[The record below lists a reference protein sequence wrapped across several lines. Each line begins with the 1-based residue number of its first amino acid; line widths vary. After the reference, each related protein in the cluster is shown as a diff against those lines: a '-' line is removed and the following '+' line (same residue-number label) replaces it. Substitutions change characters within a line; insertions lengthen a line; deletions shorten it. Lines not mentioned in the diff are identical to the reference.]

1 MFLLGMNVLFSQNPE
16 ILTGDSISIIK
27 LDQLNSTFRE
37 TNISVSPDGKYLFWM
52 SARGGQS
59 WSSTRTKQDLDGQ
72 ISYDGDI
79 WYSVMQDGQWQ
90 TARCMPAPVNT
101 FSGEDEPNISP
112 NGRYVYYQSWSNWEN
127 RGGPYYRAEIRGNK
141 WGNLKGFGGGVH
153 TFFREMMAQ
162 NNQAATDGATISPD
176 GKTFI
181 VAAAPDYTGN
191 MDLYISRLGE
201 KGWSYPEK
209 LPFCTEKDERSAFLA
224 ADGQTLYFA
233 SDGYGGEGGLDLF
246 KVTLNT
252 DGTTGEVI
260 SLGKPFNTPENDYN
274 FVLTASGNA
283 AFFIRNGDI
292 HYADISHARE
302 EIKPQPTVLI
312 KGIIVD
318 SVSNRPVTATIT
330 LTDSSTQET
339 IAEEQTNPR
348 TGEYVL
354 VIPDKPRTYE
364 MEIKSPQFKP
374 RKSYVDPG
382 ETRTR
387 GQNIEIVENI
397 PLVREIKTVEN
408 PNDLISDLDTVF
420 FIYFDTDQDSL
431 NPLAVSNMQEIIA
444 TMKHYRAG
452 QVKLLGHTDARGSLD
467 YNRDLSERR
476 VMSVANYLIGQKYPA
491 SRIVSSHFGEE
502 RPASDNTTV
511 EGMQLNRRVEVR
523 FAVRKK
529 EE

>member
-1 MFLLGMNVLFSQNPE
+1 MKSNALFGQNPE
-16 ILTGDSISIIK
+16 ILNGDSISITK

-59 WSSTRTKQDLDGQ
+59 WSSARNKRDLEGQ

-79 WYSVMQDGQWQ
+79 WYSVLKNGQWQ
-90 TARCMPAPVNT
+90 PARCMPAPINT

-127 RGGPYYRAEIRGNK
+127 RGGPYYRAEIRGNR

-176 GKTFI
+176 GKIFI

-201 KGWSYPEK
+201 NGWSYPEK

-233 SDGYGGEGGLDLF
+233 SDGYEGEGGLDLF
-246 KVTLNT
+246 KVTLNP
-252 DGTTGEVI
+252 DGTAGEVI
-260 SLGKPFNTPENDYN
+260 SLGKPFNTHENDYN
-274 FVLTASGNA
+274 FVLTASGNS
-283 AFFIRNGDI
+283 AFFIRDGDI
-292 HYADISHARE
+292 HYADISHAS
-302 EIKPQPTVLI
+302 EILKPQPTVLI
-312 KGIIVD
+312 RGKIAD
-318 SVSNRPVTATIT
+318 SVSNRPVIATIS

-339 IAEEQTNPR
+339 IAEEETNPQ
-348 TGEYVL
+348 TGEYML

-364 MEIKSPQFKP
+364 MEIRSPGFKP
-374 RKSYVDPG
+374 KKTYVNPE
-382 ETRTR
+382 ETRIS
-387 GQNIEIVENI
+387 GQNIEIVENVS
-397 PLVREIKTVEN
+397 LKREIKTVDDPHE
-408 PNDLISDLDTVF
+408 LISDLDTVF
-420 FIYFDTDQDSL
+420 LIYFDTAQDSL
-431 NPLAVSNMQEIIA
+431 NPSAVSKMQEIIIA
-444 TMKHYRAG
+444 MKQYRAG

-467 YNRDLSERR
+467 YNQDLSVRR
-476 VMSVANYLIGQKYPA
+476 VMTVANYLIEQKYPA
-491 SRIVSSHFGEE
+491 NRIVSSHFGEE
-502 RPASDNTTV
+502 KPASDNATT